1 MILIHPPIAKPCEP
15 PAGLARLS
23 GALTRHKVKHKV
35 LDANLEALLYLLNN
49 RILQDP
55 CTTDRWTTRAFRDL
69 TKNLASMKDWKIYRS
84 IDRYKRAV
92 IDLNHAVEMSANSGF
107 TIGLSDLHHNNLSP
121 VKSEDLIRAAEHP
134 EQNPFYHYFSK
145 RLPGLVREMSGTL
158 AGFSLNYLSQAL
170 CTFAMAGFL
179 KKEFPGVTVVLG
191 GGLVTSWMRN
201 PNWSS
206 PFRGLVDHLVAGPG
220 EYRLL
225 SIVGI
230 KDVKGK
236 YFTPS
241 YDYLPLNNYLSPG
254 PILPYSASSGCYWN
268 KCSFCPE
275 SAEDNPYIP
284 IAVEQVE
291 SDLDTLVAK
300 HDPAL
305 VHLLDN
311 SVNTVLLKRLAEDP
325 LHIPWYGFARITK
338 LLADIDFCRALKR
351 SGCVMLKLGLESG
364 DQKVL
369 DNMQK
374 GIDLETASL
383 ALKTLK
389 KAGITAYVYL
399 LFGTPGETLSEAR
412 KTLEFVV
419 RHRDEIRYLNL
430 AIFNMPVCGAE
441 SGKFQTSS
449 FYEGD
454 LSLYA
459 DFLHPRGWGR
469 KQVRRFLDN
478 EFKRNEA
485 VAEILRRDP
494 PVFTSNHAPFFEMKA
509 S

>member
-1 MILIHPPIAKPCEP
+1 MILIHPPVAKQSEP

-23 GALTRHKVKHKV
+23 GALSQHKVKHKV
-35 LDANLEALLYLLNN
+35 LDANLEALLYLINN
-49 RILQDP
+49 RTLQGP
-55 CTTDRWTTRAFRDL
+55 YITDRWARRAFRDL
-69 TKNLASMKDWKIYRS
+69 TKNIASLKEWKIYSS

-92 IDLNHAVEMSANSGF
+92 IDLNHAVEMSANNGF
-107 TIGLSDLHHNNLSP
+107 IVGLSDLHHHDLSP
-121 VKSEDLIRAAEHP
+121 LRSDDLIRASERP
-134 EQNPFYHYFSK
+134 EQNPFYHYFSR
-145 RLPGLVREMSGTL
+145 RLSGLVQEMSGTL
-158 AGFSLNYLSQAL
+158 VGFSLNYLSQAL

-179 KKEFPGVTVVLG
+179 KKEFPGISIVLG

-201 PNWSS
+201 PKWSN
-206 PFRGLVDHLVAGPG
+206 PFGGLVDHLVAGPG
-220 EYRLL
+220 EYQLL
-225 SIVGI
+225 SIMGI

-236 YFTPS
+236 HFTPS
-241 YDYLPLNNYLSPG
+241 YDYLPLNDYLSPG
-254 PILPYSASSGCYWN
+254 PVLPYNASSGCCWS

-275 SAEDNPYIP
+275 TAEDNPYTQ
-284 IAVEQVE
+284 IAIEQVV

-311 SVNTVLLKRLAEDP
+311 SVNTVLLKKLAGGP
-325 LHIPWYGFARITK
+325 LHIPWYGFVRITK
-338 LLADIDFCRALKR
+338 LLVDIDFCRALKR

-364 DQKVL
+364 DQRVL

-389 KAGITAYVYL
+389 KAGIATYVYL
-399 LFGTPGETLSEAR
+399 LFGTPEETLPEAR

-419 RHRDEIRYLNL
+419 RHKDEIRYLNL
-430 AIFNMPVCGAE
+430 AIFNMPVCRAD
-441 SGKFQTSS
+441 STKFQTSS

-454 LSLYA
+454 LSLYT

-478 EFKRNEA
+478 EFKRNDA

-494 PVFTSNHAPFFEMKA
+494 PVFTSNHAPFFEIKA
-509 S
+509 C

>member
-1 MILIHPPIAKPCEP
+1 MILIHPPVVKPCEP

-23 GALTRHKVKHKV
+23 GALSRHKVKHKV
-35 LDANLEALLYLLNN
+35 LDANLEALLYLMNN
-49 RILQDP
+49 RMSQDP
-55 CTTDRWTTRAFRDL
+55 RTTDRWTSRAFRDL
-69 TKNLASMKDWKIYRS
+69 TKNVASLKEWKIYNS

-92 IDLNHAVEMSANSGF
+92 IDLNHAVEMSADSGF
-107 TIGLSDLHHNNLSP
+107 TIGLSDLHHNGLSP
-121 VKSEDLIRAAEHP
+121 LKSEDLIRAAEHP
-134 EQNPFYHYFSK
+134 EQNPFYHYFSR
-145 RLPGLVREMSGTL
+145 RLSGLVREMSGTL

-179 KKEFPGVTVVLG
+179 KKEFHGISIVLG

-201 PNWSS
+201 PKWSN
-206 PFRGLVDHLVAGPG
+206 PFSGLVDHLVSGPG
-220 EYRLL
+220 EHQLL

-230 KDVKGK
+230 EDVNGEN
-236 YFTPS
+236 FTPG
-241 YDYLPLNNYLSPG
+241 YDNLPLNDYLSPG
-254 PILPYSASSGCYWN
+254 PVLPYSASSGCFWG

-284 IAVEQVE
+284 IAVEQVA
-291 SDLDTLVAK
+291 SDLDILIEKINPV
-300 HDPAL
+300 L

-311 SVNTVLLKRLAEDP
+311 SVNTVLLKRIAEAP
-325 LHIPWYGFARITK
+325 LHIPWYGFARITT
-338 LLADIDFCRALKR
+338 LLTDIDFCRALKR

-369 DNMQK
+369 DGMQK
-374 GIDLETASL
+374 GIDLKTASL

-389 KAGITAYVYL
+389 KAGIATYVYL
-399 LFGTPGETLSEAR
+399 LFGTPEETLSEAR

-419 RHRDEIRYLNL
+419 RHKDEIRYLNL
-430 AIFNMPVCGAE
+430 AIFNMPVCGTE

-454 LSLYA
+454 LSLYT
-459 DFLHPRGWGR
+459 DFLHPGGWGR

-478 EFKRNEA
+478 EFRRNQA
-485 VAEILRRDP
+485 VAGILRRDP

-509 S
+509 G